1 MRLGRKFLSKHKK
14 YGAVYRLHCKHNGNP
29 LYINVDTIAFI
40 ENENGRV
47 FINFLMQRVST
58 SGNDVSSRVYREEV
72 SETYSQVKTIIE
84 E

>member
-1 MRLGRKFLSKHKK
+1 MAQFIE
-14 YGAVYRLHCKHNGNP
+14 LHCKHNGNP

-47 FINFLMQRVST
+47 YINFLMQRVST
-58 SGNDVSSRVYREEV
+58 SGNSNVSSYVYREEV
-72 SETYSQVKTIIE
+72 SETYLQAKSKIE

>member
-1 MRLGRKFLSKHKK
+1 MRLGRKFLSKHKNM
-14 YGAVYRLHCKHNGNP
+14 AQFIELHCKHNGNP

-72 SETYSQVKTIIE
+72 LETYSQVKTIIE

>member
-1 MRLGRKFLSKHKK
+1 MAQFIE
-14 YGAVYRLHCKHNGNP
+14 LHCKHNGNP

-58 SGNDVSSRVYREEV
+58 SGNSNLSSYVYREEV
-72 SETYSQVKTIIE
+72 SETYSQVKSIIE

>member
-1 MRLGRKFLSKHKK
+1 MAKFIE
-14 YGAVYRLHCKHNGNP
+14 LHDKHNGNP
-29 LYINVDTIAFI
+29 LYINVDAIAFI

>member
-1 MRLGRKFLSKHKK
+1 MAQFIE
-14 YGAVYRLHCKHNGNP
+14 LHCKHNGNP

-58 SGNDVSSRVYREEV
+58 SGNDDVYREEV